1 MLKDKQF
8 IRVDNEEEYE
18 KLYEMCK
25 LEFGFKGDYV
35 LVDEYPVILEVSD
48 IISTSIN
55 DNNNDYDVHF
65 YRECDNNTHVN
76 KILNSKYC
84 IPFNSLNNYVLKTEL
99 LDKFYE
105 LHQDSKGYDYVI
117 FSKDVYSIQTIANY
131 FKDNYNYV
139 LSELITSID
148 TTCDDGVVGLFFS
161 TDSKDFIVSLNDK
174 GVLSLYLDYIDNT
187 TAPTHGIDADYFINK
202 DVIYDKI
209 NKHLYKDGEIT
220 SKKIDVVN
228 FLSEV
233 MYEEAKVKQ

>member
-25 LEFGFKGDYV
+25 LEFGFKGAYV
-35 LVDEYPVILEVSD
+35 LVDEYPIILEISD

-65 YRECDNNTHVN
+65 HRECNDNTHVN

-84 IPFNSLNNYVLKTEL
+84 IPFSSLNNYVLKTEL
-99 LDKFYE
+99 LNKVYNI
-105 LHQDSKGYDYVI
+105 HQEANIYDICI
-117 FSKDVYSIQTIANY
+117 FSKDVYLIKTIANY
-131 FKDNYNYV
+131 FIDKHNYTLGDTCN
-139 LSELITSID
+139 LNEL
-148 TTCDDGVVGLFFS
+148 CADGSVGLFLYRG
-161 TDSKDFIVSLNDK
+161 DKNELDILNTR
-174 GVLSLYLDYIDNT
+174 GVLSLCQDFKTGGNS
-187 TAPTHGIDADYFINK
+187 THCIDADYFINK

-209 NKHLYKDGEIT
+209 NKHLYKDGEVT
-220 SKKIDVVN
+220 SRKIDVIN

-233 MYEEAKVKQ
+233 MYEEAKIKQ

>member
-1 MLKDKQF
+1 MLRDKQF

-25 LEFGFKGDYV
+25 LEFGFKGDYT
-35 LVDEYPVILEVSD
+35 LVDEYPVILEISD

-55 DNNNDYDVHF
+55 DNNNDYDIHF
-65 YRECDNNTHVN
+65 YRECDDNTHVN

-84 IPFNSLNNYVLKTEL
+84 IPFSSLNNYVLKTEL
-99 LDKFYE
+99 LEILYQTHQENEKF
-105 LHQDSKGYDYVI
+105 DIVI
-117 FSKDVYSIQTIANY
+117 VSKDTSLLKIIANY
-131 FKDNYNYV
+131 FVSNYEYEFIQSECIENTRKDTN
-139 LSELITSID
+139 
-148 TTCDDGVVGLFFS
+148 G
-161 TDSKDFIVSLNDK
+161 
-174 GVLSLYLDYIDNT
+174 LYLRNDDKKVLQPLFHEDTVLQSFCIEFTDDV
-187 TAPTHGIDADYFINK
+187 PTHVIDADYFINK

-209 NKHLYKDGEIT
+209 NEHLYKDGEIT

>member
-18 KLYEMCK
+18 KLYEICK

-48 IISTSIN
+48 IVGDSVSDNMCTYDAHFFKN
-55 DNNNDYDVHF
+55 CNNNSY
-65 YRECDNNTHVN
+65 VN

-84 IPFNSLNNYVLKTEL
+84 IPFSSLNNYVLRTEL
-99 LDKFYE
+99 LDKLYD
-105 LHQDSKGYDYVI
+105 LHQNSKGYDYVV
-117 FSKDVYSIQTIANY
+117 FSKDVFLIQTIANY

-139 LSELITSID
+139 LSALIT
-148 TTCDDGVVGLFFS
+148 TRTNCDDGIVGLFFGID
-161 TDSKDFIVSLNDK
+161 TKDFIGSVNNE
-174 GVLSLYLDYIDNT
+174 GVLSLYLDYIDSA

-220 SKKIDVVN
+220 SRKIDVIN

-233 MYEEAKVKQ
+233 IYEEAKIKQ